1 METAAAILT
10 KLAFEQNDRLK
21 SQLNGFHVQSGESV
35 AEVILPYFRHIL
47 ATLEKK
53 RGASDAAPPGH

>member
-21 SQLNGFHVQSGESV
+21 SQLNAFHVQSDESV
-35 AEVILPYFRHIL
+35 AALILPYYRRIL
-47 ATLEKK
+47 ASLKQEN
-53 RGASDAAPPGH
+53 ANDAAFPGR

>member
-21 SQLNGFHVQSGESV
+21 SQLNAFHVQSDECM
-35 AEVILPYFRHIL
+35 AAVILPYHRHLL
-47 ATLEKK
+47 ASLEQG
-53 RGASDAAPPGH
+53 RASEAAAPDR